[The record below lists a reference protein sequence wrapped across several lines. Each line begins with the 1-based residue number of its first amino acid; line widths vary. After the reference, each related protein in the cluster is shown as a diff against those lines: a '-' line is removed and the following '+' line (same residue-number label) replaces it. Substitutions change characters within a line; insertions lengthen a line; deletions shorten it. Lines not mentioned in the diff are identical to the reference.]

1 MTQESSGDSSQFLSL
16 LPLIHKTVYN
26 ALSPK
31 ELGYTKTQFL
41 ILVTLYTCE
50 DLTMTQVASYISS
63 SKEQATR
70 AVAPL
75 VDDGLVE
82 RYVDSENRTKVHIH
96 LTSKGLAFMEK
107 YNTLFLNDA
116 RELMQAHLTDE
127 ELIEL
132 RKSIEVIIRLL
143 TKIN

>member
-1 MTQESSGDSSQFLSL
+1 MTQESSGDSSHFLSL

-82 RYVDSENRTKVHIH
+82 RYVDPQNRTKVHIR
-96 LTSKGLAFMEK
+96 LTEKGLEFMNK
-107 YNTLFLNDA
+107 YNTLFLDDA
-116 RELMQAHLTDE
+116 RELMQAHLTDD

-132 RKSIEVIIRLL
+132 RKAIEVIIRLL